1 MRPVSAS
8 SQFQA
13 AQQLSMISSVVRKS
27 LYCLCCEGEP
37 APYVLIGASTGEQ
50 AQKIFHPGPN

>member
-13 AQQLSMISSVVRKS
+13 AQQLSMISSVVRKTQCERRLS
-27 LYCLCCEGEP
+27 LRCSHSRSIGLSSGE
-37 APYVLIGASTGEQ
+37 
-50 AQKIFHPGPN
+50 

>member
-13 AQQLSMISSVVRKS
+13 AQQLSMISSVVRKTQCERRLS
-27 LYCLCCEGEP
+27 LRFSHSRSIGLSSGE
-37 APYVLIGASTGEQ
+37 
-50 AQKIFHPGPN
+50 